1 MNRIP
6 FRGGPQVVQEMIA
19 GRVDFYVSPT
29 LGVVPQYEAKQLRLL
44 AVSAPARLPKVPQ
57 VPTLKEAGIDYVRF
71 GWLGICAAEGTPQ
84 PIIDRLNREIVSIV
98 ATPDYAAMIENAGSI
113 AMSSTP
119 EQLSQVIKQTL
130 DDVSATIREFG
141 LQQER

>member
-1 MNRIP
+1 
-6 FRGGPQVVQEMIA
+6 
-19 GRVDFYVSPT
+19 
-29 LGVVPQYEAKQLRLL
+29 
-44 AVSAPARLPKVPQ
+44 VPQ

-98 ATPDYAAMIENAGSI
+98 ATPDYATIIENAGSI

-119 EQLSQVIKQTL
+119 EQLGQVIRQTL
-130 DDVSATIREFG
+130 DDVAATIREFG